1 MHFGF
6 ICCQLNLKSLSE
18 NFKIRL
24 LLLMLSIGFACT
36 ALTIDLTINQLEVLQ
51 LDGQKIERRLH
62 RKEQFV
68 KNFINDSK
76 IRDSLRNITKNE
88 FWAQGVI
95 RNISERRN
103 IYVQTF
109 EKGRL
114 KFWSGI
120 KIVLETDSLLK
131 EGSTFITWKNG
142 YYEAIKKSSGNFSV
156 VCFIPIMDQYPYQNN
171 YLKNDFQ
178 KELISTNNLN
188 IANLNDQEVFNIR
201 NIDGK
206 YLFSVKFK
214 PDVKD
219 TFYASLELCMWL
231 LSMLL
236 SFVVLTHWAVS
247 IANKGYV
254 RIAIL
259 IITAF
264 IITFRLLDLEFRWF
278 ANNFDFEIFNPRHY
292 ASNYFF
298 PSIGDFL
305 LNVLSFTWILS
316 FVHSYRF
323 QILNVEQPLTKLLSY
338 IIFIITGCIVCFAA
352 FITNDLFF
360 GLVTNSN
367 ISFDVT
373 NVLNSNWLSWL
384 GVLIF
389 CFSNLNLYLIIDSAL
404 AISDTLPLNNKERI
418 LMFMGGLFVVFLD
431 RVFFSDFTVF
441 FFLFAVILLVSGW
454 SYYRYKQK
462 FNLSVFILCL
472 LIFAVIGSLK
482 LSRFQFLKE
491 RESRKLLAS
500 KLESSG
506 DPNAVLQFFNIEK
519 ELVKDKFVIDY
530 FKNPLASHDAL
541 HNRLVK
547 LYMAGYLS
555 RYDFEAYEF
564 DERFMVFKGDGG
576 VALAS
581 FKSLV
586 MNGSVKVSEYFYRK
600 NNTFGFQHYFAL
612 LPVKDGTNEL
622 GTLVLQLTS
631 QPLDHMG
638 AFPELLVDGKIKEDM
653 QVRGYSYAYY
663 DDGLLL
669 NQHGKYVYNLRN
681 FDFKG
686 KNKDFVFLNN
696 KEGGKSYNHLIY
708 QSNPKKLIIISR
720 EVSNLVSQLASAS
733 FIFLVL
739 LFFAMLIYLL
749 RWLWYSV
756 QNYDI
761 SFRNFRWNYLI
772 TTNRMLYKT
781 RIQFSMVFAVVITLL
796 ITGIITYY
804 NISQQYREQQEKTV
818 LDKINKIS
826 FGLNKQLL
834 NNDIIAGNEQANLA
848 FNTYADV
855 NGTDLNLFDL
865 QGRLIHSTQPKIYEK
880 GLIAKR
886 MNSLSYLYLNR
897 LQKSEY
903 INTERIGDL
912 SFLTAYVPLKNS
924 KNEPIAYL
932 GLPYFSNEKD
942 YEERIGLF
950 LNALIN
956 IYALVFVAI
965 GFFAVFVA
973 SRITSPLT
981 MVQKSLS
988 ETKIGRKNEPI
999 LWKRNDEIGNLI
1011 KEYNTMIA
1019 ALEES
1024 AQKLA
1029 RSERETAWREM
1040 AKQVAHEIKN
1050 PLTPLKLGVQLL
1062 DKSWKEKDP
1071 RFDAK
1076 FEKFTKSFIEQI
1088 ESLSYIASEFSNFA
1102 KMPEIVLETLDLKAI
1117 VQKSI
1122 DLYSESEHTTVKFE
1136 DNCDR
1141 EVFVKAGRDQLLR
1154 CFNNLLKN
1162 AVEARQDN
1170 IPSLIEIV
1178 MYSRQNSVF
1187 VEIHDNGS
1195 GIPEALGQ
1203 SIFTP
1208 NFTTKSS
1215 GTGLGLAF
1223 VKQAL
1228 ENIDGSISFNTIPG
1242 SGTTFFIKLP
1252 IEKNPGLI

>member
-1 MHFGF
+1 
-6 ICCQLNLKSLSE
+6 
-18 NFKIRL
+18 
-24 LLLMLSIGFACT
+24 MLAIGFACT
-36 ALTIDLTINQLEVLQ
+36 ALTIGLTVNQSEVLQ

-68 KNFINDSK
+68 KNFISDVR
-76 IRDSLRNITKNE
+76 IRDSLRNINENE
-88 FWAQGVI
+88 FWAQDVI
-95 RNISERRN
+95 KDITKRRN

-109 EKGRL
+109 ENGRL

-120 KIVLETDSLLK
+120 KIVLESDSLLK
-131 EGSTFITWKNG
+131 EGSTFITWENG

-178 KELISTNNLN
+178 KELISTKNLD
-188 IANLNDQEVFNIR
+188 IANLNDQDVFNIR
-201 NIDGK
+201 NIEGK
-206 YLFSVKFK
+206 YLFSVKFR
-214 PDVKD
+214 PGVKD
-219 TFYASLELCMWL
+219 TFYATLELCLWL
-231 LSMLL
+231 LSILF
-236 SFVVLTHWAVS
+236 SFVVITHWTAS
-247 IANKGYV
+247 IADRGYV
-254 RIAIL
+254 RTAIL

-264 IITFRLLDLEFRWF
+264 IITFRLLDLEYRWF

-298 PSIGDFL
+298 PSIGEFL
-305 LNVLSFTWILS
+305 INVLSFTWILA
-316 FVHSYRF
+316 FIHSYRS
-323 QILNVEQPLTKLLSY
+323 QILNLQKPLTKLFSF
-338 IIFIITGCIVCFAA
+338 IIFILIGIIVCFAA
-352 FITNDLFF
+352 FITNDLFY
-360 GLVTNSN
+360 GLVTNSSIN
-367 ISFDVT
+367 FDVT

-389 CFSNLNLYLIIDSAL
+389 CFSILNLYLIIDSAL
-404 AISDTLPLNNKERI
+404 AISDSLPINNKERL
-418 LMFMGGLFVVFLD
+418 LMFMGGLFVVLID
-431 RVFFSDFTVF
+431 RVFFSNFTVF
-441 FFLFAVILLVSGW
+441 FFLFALILLFSGW
-454 SYYRYKQK
+454 SYYRYNQK

-472 LIFAVIGSLK
+472 FIFAVIGSLK

-491 RESRKLLAS
+491 RESRKLMAA

-519 ELVKDKFVIDY
+519 EILKDKFVLDY

-541 HNRLVK
+541 NNRLVK

-555 RYDFEAYEF
+555 RYDFEAYEY
-564 DERFMVFKGDGG
+564 DERGVDVKGDGG
-576 VALAS
+576 VALEG
-581 FKSLV
+581 FKNLV
-586 MNGSVKVSEYFYRK
+586 MKGSVKVSEYFYRK

-612 LPVKDGTNEL
+612 LPVRDSTNLL

-631 QPLDHMG
+631 LRLDHLG
-638 AFPELLVDGKIKEDM
+638 AFPELLVDGKIKEDR
-653 QVRGYSYAYY
+653 QIKGYSYAYY
-663 DDGLLL
+663 NDGLLL
-669 NQHGKYVYNLRN
+669 NQQGKYVYNLRN
-681 FDFKG
+681 TDFKG
-686 KNKDFVFLNN
+686 RNKDFVFFNN
-696 KEGGKSYNHLIY
+696 VESGKSYNHLIY
-708 QSNPKKLIIISR
+708 QSNPSKLIVISR
-720 EVSNLVSQLASAS
+720 EVSDLVSQLASAS

-739 LFFAMLIYLL
+739 LFFAMLVYLL
-749 RWLWYSV
+749 HWLWYSV

-781 RIQFSMVFAVVITLL
+781 RIQFSMVSAVVITLL

-804 NISQQYREQQEKTV
+804 NISQQYREQQEETV
-818 LDKINKIS
+818 LDKISKIS
-826 FGLNKQLL
+826 SGLNKQLL
-834 NNDIIAGNEQANLA
+834 NNDILAENEQSNLA
-848 FNTYADV
+848 FNTFADV
-855 NGTDLNLFDL
+855 NGADLNLFDL
-865 QGRLIHSTQPKIYEK
+865 QGKLIHSTQPKIYEN
-880 GLIAKR
+880 GLIARR

-942 YEERIGLF
+942 YAERIGLF

-965 GFFAVFVA
+965 GFFAVFLA
-973 SRITSPLT
+973 NRITSPLT

-1019 ALEES
+1019 ALEDS
-1024 AQKLA
+1024 VQKLA

-1062 DKSWKEKDP
+1062 DKSWQEKDP

-1088 ESLSYIASEFSNFA
+1088 ESLSHIASEFSNFA
-1102 KMPEIVLETLDLKAI
+1102 KMPEIVLETLNLKVMI
-1117 VQKSI
+1117 LKSI
-1122 DLYSESEHTTVKFE
+1122 ELYRESEHTTIKFE
-1136 DNCDR
+1136 DNCTR
-1141 EVFVKAGRDQLLR
+1141 EVFVKAGSDQLLR
-1154 CFNNLLKN
+1154 SFNNLLKN

-1170 IPSLIEIV
+1170 IPSIIEIV
-1178 MYSRQNSVF
+1178 MNCKENTVF

-1228 ENIDGSISFNTIPG
+1228 ENINGSISFNTIPG
-1242 SGTTFFIKLP
+1242 SGTTFYIKLP
-1252 IEKNPGLI
+1252 IVNDSGVTAIRSS

>member
-1 MHFGF
+1 MSG
-6 ICCQLNLKSLSE
+6 

-24 LLLMLSIGFACT
+24 LLLMLAIGFACT
-36 ALTIDLTINQLEVLQ
+36 ALTIDFTINESEVLK
-51 LDGQKIERRLH
+51 LDGQKIERRLQ
-62 RKEQFV
+62 RKEHFV
-68 KNFINDSK
+68 KDFLNDYG
-76 IRDSLRNITKNE
+76 IADSLRNITRNE
-88 FWAQGVI
+88 SRAQYLI
-95 RNISERRN
+95 TDLNDKRN

-109 EKGRL
+109 ENGQL

-120 KIVLETDSLLK
+120 KIVLESDSVLK
-131 EGSTFITWKNG
+131 DGSSFITWENG

-156 VCFIPIMDQYPYQNN
+156 VCFIPVMAKYPYQNN
-171 YLKNDFQ
+171 YLKNDFHE
-178 KELISTNNLN
+178 ELISSNNLD
-188 IANLNDQEVFNIR
+188 IAGINDRNVFNVR
-201 NIDGK
+201 NIEGK
-206 YLFSVKFK
+206 YLFSVKSR
-214 PDVKD
+214 PDVKN
-219 TFYASLELCMWL
+219 TVYTSIQLWMWFLSLLF
-231 LSMLL
+231 
-236 SFVVLTHWAVS
+236 SFIFVTHLAVS
-247 IANKGYV
+247 IANKGNV
-254 RIAIL
+254 R
-259 IITAF
+259 TAVLLVVGF
-264 IITFRLLDLEFRWF
+264 IITLRLLDLEFRWF
-278 ANNFDFEIFNPRHY
+278 ANNFEVEFFNPRHY

-298 PSIGDFL
+298 PSIGEFL
-305 LNVLSFTWILS
+305 LNVLAFTWILA
-316 FVHSYRF
+316 FIHSYRF
-323 QILNVEQPLTKLLSY
+323 QLLEVDKPFTKLLSY
-338 IIFIITGCIVCFAA
+338 IVFLIIGLIVCLAA
-352 FITNDLFF
+352 VLTNELFF

-384 GVLIF
+384 GITIF
-389 CFSNLNLYLIIDSAL
+389 CFSILNLYLIIDSAP
-404 AISDTLPLNNKERI
+404 AVSDSLLLNNKERI
-418 LMFMGGLFVVFLD
+418 LLFFGGLFLVFLY
-431 RVFFSDFTVF
+431 RLFFSDFTVF
-441 FFLFAVILLVSGW
+441 FMLFALILLVSGW
-454 SYYRYKQK
+454 SYYRYNQK
-462 FNLSVFILCL
+462 FNLGAFIFCL
-472 LIFAVIGSLK
+472 LIFAVIGSIK

-491 RESRKLLAS
+491 RETRKLLATR
-500 KLESSG
+500 LESSG
-506 DPNAVLQFFNIEK
+506 DPNAVLEFFNIEK
-519 ELVKDKFVIDY
+519 QILEDKFVIDY
-530 FKNPLASHDAL
+530 FQNPLASHAAL

-555 RYDFEAYEF
+555 RYEFEAYEY
-564 DERFMVFKGDGG
+564 DERDMFFKGDGG
-576 VALAS
+576 IALS
-581 FKSLV
+581 TFKNLV
-586 MNGSVKVSEYFYRK
+586 LKGSVKVSEYFYRK

-612 LPVKDGTNEL
+612 LPIRDDTNVL

-631 QPLDHMG
+631 NRLDQMG
-638 AFPELLVDGKIKEDM
+638 AFPELLVDGKIKEDV
-653 QVRGYSYAYY
+653 QLKDFSYAYY
-663 DDGLLL
+663 NDGLLL
-669 NQHGKYVYNLRN
+669 SQHGKYVYNLRN
-681 FDFKG
+681 ADFKVPSG
-686 KNKDFVFLNN
+686 QFVFVNN
-696 KEGGKSYNHLIY
+696 MDEGKKYSHLVY
-708 QSNPKKLIIISR
+708 QPNPRKLIVISK
-720 EVSNLVSQLASAS
+720 EVNTLINQLASAS

-739 LFFAMLIYLL
+739 LFFAILVYLL
-749 RWLWYSV
+749 HWLWYSV

-781 RIQFSMVFAVVITLL
+781 RIQFSMVAAVVITLL

-804 NISQQYREQQEKTV
+804 NISKQYREQQDEIV
-818 LDKINKIS
+818 LDKIGKIS
-826 FGLNKQLL
+826 IGINKQLV
-834 NNDIIAGNEQANLA
+834 NNDILAENERANLA
-848 FNTYADV
+848 FNTYAEV

-865 QGRLIHSTQPKIYEK
+865 QGRLIHTTQPKIYES
-880 GLIAKR
+880 GLIARR

-912 SFLTAYVPLKNS
+912 SFLAAYVPLKNS

-942 YEERIGLF
+942 YEDRIGLF

-956 IYALVFVAI
+956 IYVLVFVAI

-973 SRITSPLT
+973 NKITSPLT

-1024 AQKLA
+1024 ALKLA

-1076 FEKFTKSFIEQI
+1076 FEKFSKSFIEQI
-1088 ESLSYIASEFSNFA
+1088 DSLSHIASEFSNFA
-1102 KMPEIVLETLDLKAI
+1102 KMPEIVLEDVDLKE
-1117 VQKSI
+1117 VVHQSI
-1122 DLYSESEHTTVKFE
+1122 DLYRQSENITITFE
-1136 DNCDR
+1136 DKCDR

-1154 CFNNLLKN
+1154 CFNNLIKN
-1162 AVEARQDN
+1162 AVEARQEN
-1170 IPSLIEIV
+1170 VPGIIEII
-1178 MYSRQNSVF
+1178 MYCKEINVL
-1187 VEIHDNGS
+1187 VEIHDNGT

-1223 VKQAL
+1223 VKQAI
-1228 ENIDGSISFNTIPG
+1228 ENIDGVITFNTIPG
-1242 SGTTFFIKLP
+1242 QGTTFFIRIP
-1252 IEKNPGLI
+1252 MVNMG

>member
-1 MHFGF
+1 MA
-6 ICCQLNLKSLSE
+6 
-18 NFKIRL
+18 R
-24 LLLMLSIGFACT
+24 
-36 ALTIDLTINQLEVLQ
+36 
-51 LDGQKIERRLH
+51 
-62 RKEQFV
+62 
-68 KNFINDSK
+68 
-76 IRDSLRNITKNE
+76 
-88 FWAQGVI
+88 
-95 RNISERRN
+95 
-103 IYVQTF
+103 
-109 EKGRL
+109 
-114 KFWSGI
+114 
-120 KIVLETDSLLK
+120 
-131 EGSTFITWKNG
+131 
-142 YYEAIKKSSGNFSV
+142 
-156 VCFIPIMDQYPYQNN
+156 YPYQND
-171 YLKNDFQ
+171 YLKNDFD
-178 KELISTNNLN
+178 EDLLASNNLD
-188 IANLNDQEVFNIR
+188 IAELNDTDVFSIR
-201 NIDGK
+201 NLEGK
-206 YLFSVKFK
+206 YLFSVKFR
-214 PDVKD
+214 PDVKN
-219 TFYASLELCMWL
+219 TFYTSLELCMWL
-231 LSMLL
+231 LSMLF
-236 SFVVLTHWAVS
+236 SFVFLTHWAVS
-247 IANKGYV
+247 IAKKGYV
-254 RIAIL
+254 RTAIL
-259 IITAF
+259 LITVF
-264 IITFRLLDLEFRWF
+264 ILTFRLLDLEFRWF

-298 PSIGDFL
+298 PSIGEFL
-305 LNVLSFTWILS
+305 LNVLSLTWILAFIHS
-316 FVHSYRF
+316 FRF
-323 QILNVEQPLTKLLSY
+323 SILDVDKPLNKLLSC
-338 IIFIITGCIVCFAA
+338 IFFIVTGFIVCSAA
-352 FITNDLFF
+352 FITNDLFY

-389 CFSNLNLYLIIDSAL
+389 CFSMLNLYLIIDSAL
-404 AISDTLPLNNKERI
+404 AISDSLLLNNKERL
-418 LMFMGGLFVVFLD
+418 LMFMGGLFIIFFD
-431 RVFFSDFTVF
+431 RVFFSEFTAF
-441 FFLFAVILLVSGW
+441 FFLFAMILLVSGW
-454 SYYRYKQK
+454 SYYRYNQK
-462 FNLSVFILCL
+462 FNLGVFILCL

-491 RESRKLLAS
+491 RESRKLLAA

-519 ELVKDKFVIDY
+519 EILEDKFVIDY
-530 FKNPLASHDAL
+530 FNNPLASHGAL

-555 RYDFEAYEF
+555 RYDFEAYEY
-564 DERFMVFKGDGG
+564 DKRAMVFKGEGG
-576 VALAS
+576 VALSS
-581 FKSLV
+581 FKNLV
-586 MNGSVKVSEYFYRK
+586 LKGSVKVSEYFYRK

-612 LPVKDGTNEL
+612 LPIRDSTKVL

-631 QPLDHMG
+631 RRLDHMG
-638 AFPELLVDGKIKEDM
+638 EFTELLVDGKIKEDA
-653 QVRGYSYAYY
+653 QVKDYSYAYY
-663 DDGLLL
+663 NDGLLL
-669 NQHGKYVYNLRN
+669 NQHGKYIYDIRN
-681 FDFKG
+681 YDFKG
-686 KNKDFVFLNN
+686 KNKDFVFVDDS
-696 KEGGKSYNHLIY
+696 EGGKSYNHLIF
-708 QSNPKKLIIISR
+708 QPNLRRLIIISK

-739 LFFAMLIYLL
+739 LFFAMLVYLL
-749 RWLWYSV
+749 HWLWYSV

-781 RIQFSMVFAVVITLL
+781 RIQFSMVSAVVITLL

-804 NISQQYREQQEKTV
+804 NISQQYREQQDETV
-818 LDKINKIS
+818 LDKIGKIS
-826 FGLNKQLL
+826 SGFNKQLL
-834 NNDIIAGNEQANLA
+834 NNNILAGNEQANLA

-855 NGTDLNLFDL
+855 NGADLNLFDM
-865 QGRLIHSTQPKIYEK
+865 QGRLIHSTQPKIYEN
-880 GLIAKR
+880 GLIARR

-903 INTERIGDL
+903 INTEQIGDL

-924 KNEPIAYL
+924 KNEPVAYL
-932 GLPYFSNEKD
+932 ALPYFSNEKD
-942 YEERIGLF
+942 YDERIGLF

-973 SRITSPLT
+973 NRITSPLT

-1071 RFDAK
+1071 KFDAK
-1076 FEKFTKSFIEQI
+1076 FERFTKSFIEQI
-1088 ESLSYIASEFSNFA
+1088 ESLSHIASEFSNFA
-1102 KMPEIVLETLDLKAI
+1102 KMPEIVLEILDLKVI

-1122 DLYSESEHTTVKFE
+1122 EIYSESEHTTIKFE
-1136 DNCDR
+1136 DNCER
-1141 EVFVKAGRDQLLR
+1141 EVFIKAGKDQLLR

-1162 AVEARQDN
+1162 AVEARQEN
-1170 IPSLIEIV
+1170 IPSVIEIV
-1178 MYSRQNSVF
+1178 MYCKENTVL

-1215 GTGLGLAF
+1215 GTGLGLA
-1223 VKQAL
+1223 
-1228 ENIDGSISFNTIPG
+1228 
-1242 SGTTFFIKLP
+1242 
-1252 IEKNPGLI
+1252 LIQYPAAEQLFLSSCQL

>member
-1 MHFGF
+1 MSG
-6 ICCQLNLKSLSE
+6 

-24 LLLMLSIGFACT
+24 LLLMLAIGFALT
-36 ALTIDLTINQLEVLQ
+36 ALTIDFTINQLEVLQ
-51 LDGQKIERRLH
+51 LDGKKIERRLH

-68 KNFINDSK
+68 KDFINDK
-76 IRDSLRNITKNE
+76 AIIDSLKNITRNE
-88 FWAQGVI
+88 SWAQYVI
-95 RNISERRN
+95 TDIHDKRN

-109 EKGRL
+109 ESGRL

-120 KIVLETDSLLK
+120 KIALESDSLLK
-131 EGSTFITWKNG
+131 EGSTFIPWENG
-142 YYEAIKKSSGNFSV
+142 YYEAIKKTSGKFSV
-156 VCFIPIMDQYPYQNN
+156 VCFIPVMDRYPYQNN
-171 YLKNDFQ
+171 YLENDFHE
-178 KELISTNNLN
+178 ELISSNNLD
-188 IANLNDQEVFNIR
+188 IAGLNDQNVINIR

-206 YLFSVKFK
+206 YLFSVKFR
-214 PDVKD
+214 PEVKS
-219 TFYASLELCMWL
+219 TFYSSFELWMWF
-231 LSMLL
+231 LSMLF
-236 SFVVLTHWAVS
+236 SFVFLTHWAIT
-247 IANKGYV
+247 IANRGHVKTAVALVIGL
-254 RIAIL
+254 IL
-259 IITAF
+259 A
-264 IITFRLLDLEFRWF
+264 FRLLDLEFRWF
-278 ANNFDFEIFNPRHY
+278 ANNFDIELFNPRHY

-298 PSIGDFL
+298 PSIGEFL
-305 LNVLSFTWILS
+305 LNVLSITWILA
-316 FVHSYRF
+316 FIHSYRF
-323 QILNVEQPLTKLLSY
+323 QIFDVEKPFKKIVSC
-338 IIFIITGCIVCFAA
+338 IIFLIIGVIICLTA
-352 FITNDLFF
+352 FVTNDLFY

-384 GVLIF
+384 GIAIF
-389 CFSNLNLYLIIDSAL
+389 CFSILNLYLIIDSAL
-404 AISDTLPLNNKERI
+404 AVSDSLLLNNKERI
-418 LMFMGGLFVVFLD
+418 LLFLGGLFLLFLY
-431 RVFFSDFTVF
+431 RIFFSDFTVF
-441 FFLFAVILLVSGW
+441 FLMFALILLVSGW
-454 SYYRYKQK
+454 SFYRHNHK
-462 FNLSVFILCL
+462 FNLGTFIFCL
-472 LIFAVIGSLK
+472 LIFALIGSIK

-491 RESRKLLAS
+491 RESRKLLAAR
-500 KLESSG
+500 LESAG
-506 DPNAVLQFFNIEK
+506 DPNAVLEFFNIEK
-519 ELVKDKFVIDY
+519 EILSDRFVIDY
-530 FKNPLASHDAL
+530 FKNPLASHGAL
-541 HNRLVK
+541 NNRLVK

-555 RYDFEAYEF
+555 RYDFEAYEY
-564 DERFMVFKGDGG
+564 DERDMFFKGDGG
-576 VALAS
+576 AALSS
-581 FKSLV
+581 FKNLV
-586 MNGSVKVSEYFYRK
+586 LKGSVKVSEYFYRK

-612 LPVKDGTNEL
+612 LPIRDSTNVL

-631 QPLDHMG
+631 DRLDQMG
-638 AFPELLVDGKIKEDM
+638 AFPELLVDGKIKED
-653 QVRGYSYAYY
+653 VWLKDYSYAYY
-663 DDGLLL
+663 NDGLLL

-681 FDFKG
+681 SEFDA
-686 KNKDFVFLNN
+686 KNKGFLFVNN
-696 KEGGKSYNHLIY
+696 TENGRKYNHLVY
-708 QSNPKKLIIISR
+708 QPNSRKVIVISK
-720 EVSNLVSQLASAS
+720 EVNNLVTQLASAS

-739 LFFAMLIYLL
+739 LFFAILVYVLH
-749 RWLWYSV
+749 WLWYSV

-772 TTNRMLYKT
+772 TTNRVLYKT
-781 RIQFSMVFAVVITLL
+781 RIQFSMVAAVVITLL

-804 NISQQYREQQEKTV
+804 NISQQYREQQDETV
-818 LDKINKIS
+818 LDKISKIS
-826 FGLNKQLL
+826 TGFNKQLV
-834 NNDIIAGNEQANLA
+834 NNDILAENEQANLA

-865 QGRLIHSTQPKIYEK
+865 QGRLIHSTQPKIYES
-880 GLIAKR
+880 GLIARR

-903 INTERIGDL
+903 INTEQIGDL
-912 SFLTAYVPLKNS
+912 SFLAAYVPLKDS
-924 KNEPIAYL
+924 KNEPVAYL

-942 YEERIGLF
+942 YQDRIGLF

-973 SRITSPLT
+973 NRITSPLT

-1024 AQKLA
+1024 ALKLA

-1076 FEKFTKSFIEQI
+1076 FEKFSKSFIEQI
-1088 ESLSYIASEFSNFA
+1088 DSLSHIASEFSNFA
-1102 KMPEIVLETLDLKAI
+1102 KMPDIVLENVDLKGVI
-1117 VQKSI
+1117 LQSI
-1122 DLYSESEHTTVKFE
+1122 DLYRQSEQTTITFE
-1136 DNCDR
+1136 DKCDR
-1141 EVFVKAGRDQLLR
+1141 EVLVKAGRDQLLK
-1154 CFNNLLKN
+1154 CFNNIIKN
-1162 AVEARQDN
+1162 AVEARQDD
-1170 IPSLIEIV
+1170 IPSLIEIIV
-1178 MYSRQNSVF
+1178 YCKEVNVL

-1223 VKQAL
+1223 VKQAI
-1228 ENIDGSISFNTIPG
+1228 ENIDGVVTFNTIPG
-1242 SGTTFFIKLP
+1242 QGTTFFIRIP
-1252 IEKNPGLI
+1252 MVNT

>member
-1 MHFGF
+1 MSG
-6 ICCQLNLKSLSE
+6 

-24 LLLMLSIGFACT
+24 LLLMLAIGFACT
-36 ALTIDLTINQLEVLQ
+36 ALTIDLTINQFEVLQ

-68 KNFINDSK
+68 KNFINDVR
-76 IRDSLRNITKNE
+76 IRDSLRNINKNE
-88 FWAQGVI
+88 FWAQDLI
-95 RNISERRN
+95 KDISERRN

-109 EKGRL
+109 ENGRL

-120 KIVLETDSLLK
+120 KIVLESDSLLK
-131 EGSTFITWKNG
+131 EGSTFISWENG

-178 KELISTNNLN
+178 KELISTNNLD

-201 NIDGK
+201 NIEGK
-206 YLFSVKFK
+206 YLFSVKFR
-214 PDVKD
+214 PGVKD
-219 TFYASLELCMWL
+219 TFYATLELCLWL
-231 LSMLL
+231 LSILF
-236 SFVVLTHWAVS
+236 SFVVITHWAVS
-247 IANKGYV
+247 IADRGYV
-254 RIAIL
+254 RTAVL

-264 IITFRLLDLEFRWF
+264 IIIFRLLDLEYRWF

-298 PSIGDFL
+298 PSIGEFL
-305 LNVLSFTWILS
+305 INVLSFTWILA
-316 FVHSYRF
+316 FIHSYRS
-323 QILNVEQPLTKLLSY
+323 QILNVQKPLTKLLSC
-338 IIFIITGCIVCFAA
+338 IIFIIIGLIVCFAA

-389 CFSNLNLYLIIDSAL
+389 CFSILNLYLIIDSAL
-404 AISDTLPLNNKERI
+404 AISESLPINNKERI
-418 LMFMGGLFVVFLD
+418 LMFMGGLFVVLID

-441 FFLFAVILLVSGW
+441 FFLFAMILLFSGW
-454 SYYRYKQK
+454 SYYRYNQK
-462 FNLSVFILCL
+462 FNLSFFILCL

-491 RESRKLLAS
+491 RESRKLMAA

-506 DPNAVLQFFNIEK
+506 DSNAVLQFFSIEK
-519 ELVKDKFVIDY
+519 EILKDKFVLDY

-555 RYDFEAYEF
+555 RYDFEAYEY
-564 DERFMVFKGDGG
+564 DARDMDVKGDGG
-576 VALAS
+576 VALAG

-586 MNGSVKVSEYFYRK
+586 MKGSVKVSEYFYRK
-600 NNTFGFQHYFAL
+600 NNIFGFQHYFAL
-612 LPVKDGTNEL
+612 LPVRDSTSLL

-631 QPLDHMG
+631 QRLDHLG

-653 QVRGYSYAYY
+653 QIKGYSYAYY
-663 DDGLLL
+663 NDGLLL

-681 FDFKG
+681 YDFKG
-686 KNKDFVFLNN
+686 KNKDFVFFKNI
-696 KEGGKSYNHLIY
+696 EGGKSYNHLIY
-708 QSNPKKLIIISR
+708 QSNPRKLIVISR
-720 EVSNLVSQLASAS
+720 EVSDLVSQLASAS

-739 LFFAMLIYLL
+739 LFFAMLVYLL

-796 ITGIITYY
+796 ITGIITYF
-804 NISQQYREQQEKTV
+804 NISQQYREQQEQTV
-818 LDKINKIS
+818 LEKIS
-826 FGLNKQLL
+826 KISSALNKQLL
-834 NNDIIAGNEQANLA
+834 NIDILAENEQSNLA
-848 FNTYADV
+848 FNAFADV
-855 NGTDLNLFDL
+855 NGADLNLFDL
-865 QGRLIHSTQPKIYEK
+865 QGRLIHSTQPKIYEN

-973 SRITSPLT
+973 NRITSPLT

-1019 ALEES
+1019 ALEVS

-1062 DKSWKEKDP
+1062 DKSWKQKDP

-1088 ESLSYIASEFSNFA
+1088 ESLSHIASEFSNFA

-1117 VQKSI
+1117 VLRSI
-1122 DLYSESEHTTVKFE
+1122 ELYSESEHTTVTFE
-1136 DNCDR
+1136 DNCNR
-1141 EVFVKAGRDQLLR
+1141 EVFVSAGRDQLLR

-1178 MYSRQNSVF
+1178 MYCKENIVF

-1228 ENIDGSISFNTIPG
+1228 EIIEGSISFNTIPG
-1242 SGTTFFIKLP
+1242 SGTTFYIKLP
-1252 IEKNPGLI
+1252 IAKNPALT